1 MSQFR
6 IRIQYIT
13 YGWTG
18 IKLWINDKVIVCNA
32 GDIGSEPLWSL
43 VKTCLSFYATKYQ
56 EDNESEEEEC
66 ITWEKEP
73 GTLRLEMRL
82 DRDRMVHFDIKEYED
97 DYDEDNE
104 EDNVVSQEWHE
115 IVPFEQFRKAV
126 VDEGF
131 RVLNAFGLYGYY
143 ASWMGQTEFPLPQL
157 LRLTGKLDLNW
168 NGDYC
173 STDLSKE
180 IECLSSYI
188 KDPEIKEDTLYDECI
203 IYYESWQIQCCG
215 DPFEVGEK
223 VEWPCTMPTGYKN
236 AHGVVIDFVE
246 DHHGFSTFS
255 VSGTVD
261 RIIAERSEFPKGKR
275 ILNYETAHTI
285 QEEISKANGWE
296 SDFKD
301 DETTERTFWG
311 YIVTI
316 KNAVV
321 KPLKTNDEANDNKK
335 EQA

>member
-6 IRIQYIT
+6 IHIQQIA
-13 YGWTG
+13 YGWTD
-18 IKLWINDKVIVCNA
+18 IKLLINDKVIICNA
-32 GDIGSEPLWSL
+32 SYLGPEPLWSL
-43 VKTCLSFYATKYQ
+43 VNTCLSFYTTKY
-56 EDNESEEEEC
+56 EENDEYEEEEY

-73 GTLRLEMRL
+73 GALRLEMRL

-97 DYDEDNE
+97 NYKDDK
-104 EDNVVSQEWHE
+104 VVLQEWHE
-115 IVPFEQFRKAV
+115 IVPFEKFRDAV

-143 ASWMGQTEFPLPQL
+143 ASWMGKAEFPLPQL
-157 LRLTGKLDLNW
+157 LRLTGKLNLDW
-168 NGDYC
+168 NGDCC

-188 KDPEIKEDTLYDECI
+188 KKPEIKEETLYDECT

-223 VEWPCTMPTGYKN
+223 VEWTCTMPTDFKN

-246 DHHGFSTFS
+246 EHHGFSTHS
-255 VSGTVD
+255 ICGTVEK
-261 RIIAERSEFPKGKR
+261 IIAERSEFPKGKR
-275 ILNYETAHTI
+275 IANYETAHTI

-296 SDFKD
+296 SNFKD

-316 KNAVV
+316 KDAVV
-321 KPLKTNDEANDNKK
+321 KPLKVNDEANDKKK
-335 EQA
+335 EQQ